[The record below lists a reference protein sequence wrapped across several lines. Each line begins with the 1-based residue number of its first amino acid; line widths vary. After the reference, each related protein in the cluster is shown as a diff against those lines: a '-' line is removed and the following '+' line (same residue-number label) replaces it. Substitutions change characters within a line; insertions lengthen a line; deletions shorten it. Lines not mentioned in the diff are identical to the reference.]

1 MQNEYI
7 DTIVL
12 MAYKLQIDNPN
23 LTDDEAI
30 QKSIKSL
37 NESHKELV
45 EKLTALKERLGE
57 KDWQALVEIFTK
69 GHKTPEELEEIYNQD
84 LNNNKLLDAAT
95 TTSLELLTEH
105 EGLSVRR
112 KFPAGTKIK
121 VNKDS
126 WNERLEFVQIWTS
139 PKSVDYCLRGD
150 FLAY

>member
-12 MAYKLQIDNPN
+12 IAYKAQMDNPN

-30 QKSIKSL
+30 QASIKL
-37 NESHKELV
+37 FNESHKELV
-45 EKLTALKERLGE
+45 EKLSALKERLGE
-57 KDWQALVEIFTK
+57 KEWQTLVKIFQSN
-69 GHKTPEELEEIYNQD
+69 KTAGELEEIYKQD
-84 LNNNKLLDAAT
+84 LTNNKLLDAAT
-95 TTSLELLTEH
+95 TTPLELLTEH

-112 KFPAGTKIK
+112 RFPAGTKIK

-126 WNERLEFVQIWTS
+126 WNQNLEFVQIWTS

>member
-12 MAYKLQIDNPN
+12 MACKAQMDNPN

-30 QKSIKSL
+30 QASIKL
-37 NESHKELV
+37 FTESHKELAQ
-45 EKLTALKERLGE
+45 KLSALKERLGE
-57 KDWQALVEIFTK
+57 KDWQTLVKIFTEK
-69 GHKTPEELEEIYNQD
+69 DKKPEELEEIYNQD
-84 LNNNKLLDAAT
+84 LTNNKLLDAAT
-95 TTSLELLTEH
+95 TTPLELLTEH

-112 KFPAGTKIK
+112 RFPAGTKIK

-126 WNERLEFVQIWTS
+126 WNQNLEFVQIWTS
-139 PKSVDYCLRGD
+139 PRSVDYCLRGD

>member
-12 MAYKLQIDNPN
+12 MAYKLQLDNPN

-30 QKSIKSL
+30 QASIKSFT
-37 NESHKELV
+37 ESHKELV
-45 EKLTALKERLGE
+45 EKLNALKEKLGE
-57 KDWQALVEIFTK
+57 EHWETLVKIFTE
-69 GHKTPEELEEIYNQD
+69 GHKTPEELEQIYNQE
-84 LNNNKLLDAAT
+84 LANNKLVEAAT

-105 EGLSVRR
+105 EGISVRR
-112 KFPAGTKIK
+112 RFPAGIKIK

-126 WNERLEFVQIWTS
+126 WNKNLEFVQIWTS
-139 PKSVDYCLRGD
+139 PRSVDYCLRGD